1 VVSGIMDP
9 DTLRVAARLARM
21 RARLP
26 GYANIA
32 EGPEQIA
39 VRRALDALA
48 ADLEV
53 TAWHIETRRESD
65 GQG

>member
-1 VVSGIMDP
+1 
-9 DTLRVAARLARM
+9 VAARLARM

-26 GYANIA
+26 GATGQA
-32 EGPEQIA
+32 DGPEQIA

-53 TAWHIETRRESD
+53 TAWHIETRSKRD